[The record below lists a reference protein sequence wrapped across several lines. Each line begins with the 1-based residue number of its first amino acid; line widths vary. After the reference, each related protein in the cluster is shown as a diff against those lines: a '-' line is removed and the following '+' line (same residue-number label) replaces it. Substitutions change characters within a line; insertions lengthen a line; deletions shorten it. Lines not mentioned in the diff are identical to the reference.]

1 MSDVLWKRLASERF
15 RARPITTFFTK
26 LNTFIQIILR
36 FILGEHGARRVSR
49 GSPFQL
55 PARLADGLGLES
67 GLEIS
72 RLISFAPSEFSFGI
86 GSPASACKRQTDLG
100 CNGQIKTKSPG
111 FVKLPRPA
119 VEKTLRIFVCD

>member
-1 MSDVLWKRLASERF
+1 
-15 RARPITTFFTK
+15 
-26 LNTFIQIILR
+26 
-36 FILGEHGARRVSR
+36 
-49 GSPFQL
+49 L

-86 GSPASACKRQTDLG
+86 WFSRIGSQEGETELG

-111 FVKLPRPA
+111 FVKLPQPA
-119 VEKTLRIFVCD
+119 VEKTLRNFVCD